1 MIQLAKHAVIC
12 AVLLN
17 VCGAA
22 NAQGSVTIY
31 GRLDSGVDSP
41 HSGGSSISRVY
52 SGGSAGSN
60 LGFRGVENLG
70 GGLSA
75 VFRLEQGF
83 YLDAGTLAQGG
94 RAFGREASVGLSDT
108 RLGTVQMGRIP
119 TPYYSVQGNV
129 DAFIRE
135 GAGGLLALTRNINAT
150 TQRQVLPM
158 GVAARQDN
166 AISYVSPR
174 WDGLEVR
181 GQYSFGEKSVT
192 IGRGYG
198 VSARYQIGGFD
209 LNAGFQR
216 QEGADNIASGKVSA
230 LVLGGSYDA
239 RFAKFFLGTTVEKN
253 SCSTCTGGIARL
265 PGTSTSEFRLINV
278 GVRVP
283 FGPFTAIAQFT
294 RVNDRTDYTATTGN
308 RDANWIALG
317 GDYDLSKRTRLYFGA
332 ARITNKNGSQY
343 VLGTGT
349 AQAPA
354 TLVGSA
360 NGSSHN
366 IYMGVRHNF

>member
-1 MIQLAKHAVIC
+1 MIGLAKHAVAC

-22 NAQGSVTIY
+22 NAQGNVTIY
-31 GRLDSGVDSP
+31 GRMDSGVDSP
-41 HSGGSSISRVY
+41 RSGGSSISRVY

-83 YLDAGTLAQGG
+83 YLDEGTLAQGG

-129 DAFIRE
+129 DAFIWE
-135 GAGGLLALTRNINAT
+135 GAGGLLSLTRNINTT

-158 GVAARQDN
+158 GIAARQDN

-174 WDGLEVR
+174 WGGLEVR
-181 GQYSFGEKSVT
+181 GQYSFGEKSAT

-198 VSARYQIGGFD
+198 VSARYQVDSFD
-209 LNAGFQR
+209 LNAGFQ
-216 QEGADNIASGKVSA
+216 QQDGADNAASGKVSA
-230 LVLGGSYDA
+230 MVLGGPMMPASPSFSSV
-239 RFAKFFLGTTVEKN
+239 R
-253 SCSTCTGGIARL
+253 RL
-265 PGTSTSEFRLINV
+265 
-278 GVRVP
+278 
-283 FGPFTAIAQFT
+283 
-294 RVNDRTDYTATTGN
+294 
-308 RDANWIALG
+308 
-317 GDYDLSKRTRLYFGA
+317 KRTPA
-332 ARITNKNGSQY
+332 
-343 VLGTGT
+343 
-349 AQAPA
+349 APA
-354 TLVGSA
+354 PAPSPECLGLQGA
-360 NGSSHN
+360 SS
-366 IYMGVRHNF
+366 G

>member
-1 MIQLAKHAVIC
+1 MIGLTKHAVAC

-31 GRLDSGVDSP
+31 GRMDSGVDAPRSN
-41 HSGGSSISRVY
+41 GSSINRLY

-75 VFRLEQGF
+75 VFRLEQGLN
-83 YLDAGTLAQGG
+83 LDEGTLAQGG

-108 RLGTVQMGRIP
+108 RLGTVQMGRAP
-119 TPYYSVQGNV
+119 TPYYLVQSNV
-129 DAFIRE
+129 DAFIWE
-135 GAGGLLALTRNINAT
+135 GAGGLLSLTRNISST

-166 AISYVSPR
+166 AINYVSPR
-174 WDGLEVR
+174 WGGLEIR
-181 GQYSFGEKSVT
+181 GQYSFGEKSAT

-198 VSARYQIGGFD
+198 VSGRYQAGSFD
-209 LNAGFQR
+209 LNAGFQW
-216 QEGADNIASGKVSA
+216 QEGADNAGSGKVSA
-230 LVLGGSYDA
+230 MVLGGSYDA
-239 RFAKFFLGTTVEKN
+239 RFARFFLGTTVEKN
-253 SCSTCTGGIARL
+253 SCSTCTGAIARL
-265 PGTSTSEFRLINV
+265 PGTSTSEFRLTNV

-283 FGPFTAIAQFT
+283 FGLFTAIAQFT
-294 RVNDRTDYTATTGN
+294 RVNDRSDYTASTGN
-308 RDANWIALG
+308 RNANWIAFG

-332 ARITNKNGSQY
+332 ARITNQNGSQY

-354 TLVGSA
+354 TLVGST
-360 NGSSHN
+360 NGSSRN